1 MNGKMLIIVLDMI
14 ERQGTLQPTC
24 FFKSNNLG
32 QFLAC
37 RLMRITAA
45 EPLFTPIHVNLV
57 KQTAARELL

>member
-1 MNGKMLIIVLDMI
+1 MI

-57 KQTAARELL
+57 KQTAAQELL